1 MWYKRVVRVKLTSA
15 AWNVHARTFLEILT
29 DELALRCLQQDGQA
43 FYLTNKKGP
52 VS

>member
-1 MWYKRVVRVKLTSA
+1 MGDMVQKSGSGQLGACR
-15 AWNVHARTFLEILT
+15 ARTFLEILT